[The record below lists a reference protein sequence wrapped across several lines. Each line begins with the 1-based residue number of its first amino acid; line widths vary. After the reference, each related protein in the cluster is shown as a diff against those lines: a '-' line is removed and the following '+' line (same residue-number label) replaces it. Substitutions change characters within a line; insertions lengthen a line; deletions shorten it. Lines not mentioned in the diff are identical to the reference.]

1 MFFQNGTTYDQFPTI
16 WIQLATLAALLFFC
30 WVASRGLNPL
40 KKLATIAGT
49 SMFVMSI
56 LYILMM
62 FAAPAI
68 NPNGGYVTMEFSKET
83 LIPQF
88 NLGYFTS
95 LSILV
100 FAVGAVRRSPLM

>member
-1 MFFQNGTTYDQFPTI
+1 MVFQDGTTYDSLPTL
-16 WIQLATLAALLFFC
+16 WVQLATLAVLLFFC
-30 WVASRGLNPL
+30 WVASRGINPL
-40 KKLATIAGT
+40 KKLSTIAGT

-62 FAAPAI
+62 FAAPVI
-68 NPNGGYVTMEFSKET
+68 NPGGGFVSMDFSLKS
-83 LIPQF
+83 LIPNF

-100 FAVGAVRRSPLM
+100 FAVGGSYSG